1 MDNQQIAIS
10 QFADNC
16 QIPRPT
22 MSQILNGRNKK
33 ISDELISKIHAAY
46 PELSILW
53 LMFGEGEMKQD
64 SNIKFSSGQISLEN
78 SEISNQK
85 TDIQQFYTDQEETMR
100 SPELS
105 SKKFFSEKSIE
116 NSHSNQ
122 ADENFPSSD
131 ETSHTKNPDV
141 NYLIN
146 FDILSDQNSTF
157 IPTTLKSHSAIETD
171 IENRQNPKVINNKNI
186 TNDGKDSP
194 TANINRQ
201 EPSEKYITN
210 IVVFYSDNSFQ
221 SFYPGNI
228 PQTKS

>member
-85 TDIQQFYTDQEETMR
+85 TDIQQF
-100 SPELS
+100 
-105 SKKFFSEKSIE
+105 
-116 NSHSNQ
+116 
-122 ADENFPSSD
+122 
-131 ETSHTKNPDV
+131 
-141 NYLIN
+141 
-146 FDILSDQNSTF
+146 
-157 IPTTLKSHSAIETD
+157 
-171 IENRQNPKVINNKNI
+171 
-186 TNDGKDSP
+186 
-194 TANINRQ
+194 
-201 EPSEKYITN
+201 
-210 IVVFYSDNSFQ
+210 
-221 SFYPGNI
+221 
-228 PQTKS
+228 